1 MLAEQPWHQKFHQ
14 YWEPGE
20 QAAIEKWEQFSDD
33 GIFYY
38 GTERDLISS
47 GSSSELSPYIAAGN
61 ISVKAIWHSA
71 KRVYEET
78 PEMSVHQSIDTFL
91 KQLIWRDFAY
101 HQLIHYPD
109 IIRLPLR
116 KQFAD
121 FPWQGTNEQL
131 HEMETGADRLSV
143 GRCRHAGTM
152 GDRYDA

>member
-1 MLAEQPWHQKFHQ
+1 
-14 YWEPGE
+14 
-20 QAAIEKWEQFSDD
+20 
-33 GIFYY
+33 
-38 GTERDLISS
+38 
-47 GSSSELSPYIAAGN
+47 
-61 ISVKAIWHSA
+61 
-71 KRVYEET
+71 
-78 PEMSVHQSIDTFL
+78 MSVHQSIDTFL

-116 KQFAD
+116 KQFVE

-152 GDRYDA
+152 GDRHDA